1 MNSREKS
8 TGIDKKNT
16 QEQTEKSAFSHK
28 TDEYLDRIKA
38 GKETIEQVLSG
49 ITPDGPIYNAIKEK
63 FYAEVPFRLREKSGR
78 PLPYPELEAFLPQ
91 QTLTTDEEENT
102 RNKRVRIAILKFS
115 EADWEKEEHARAK
128 ESEKQER
135 IADLKKGL
143 GVEPEPAKTEDVA
156 PQPEV
161 EISEE
166 KKIQLEKNI
175 QLPEMHRE
183 YDQEAIGDLNGS
195 HEGLIA
201 HLENRDLASL
211 EGDKL
216 TWKAGD
222 KKVVFIGDILGDR
235 TPEGLKIYT
244 DLIKLKEQAQKA
256 GGDVVWLSGNH
267 ENMFNATLCGFS
279 TEFGGS
285 VADDMQKRLSQYAGN
300 LELAEFLPESQKNQ
314 IIAEFLG
321 KKGEILET
329 IKDSIMRKERT
340 LKFMRSSP
348 ENYNSSDINL
358 WVNTIEGLKNKQS
371 FVENADGSVQIS
383 ELLSIHELLPKKSVQ
398 NLIGNKILEHTDSIK
413 ETIRSEHPEI
423 IESIK
428 QQQLIQ
434 IQDDVLYTHTNLT
447 TGMVELLLKNMN
459 AGETL
464 TDSANKLN
472 TFYKYCLGSYI
483 DGKAS
488 ELSPTQTSS
497 FNKIRDAF
505 ISTSEGSR
513 INFSEDP
520 KLSDEEK
527 EDMKKKLKA
536 LGVNLVIHGHNDE
549 EGDPKGSSE
558 LPIISIDR
566 SAYKSDSPKNYS
578 PTSAGAISKKGSFS
592 YF

>member
-1 MNSREKS
+1 MNTRENPDAKNKDNLPTQAES
-8 TGIDKKNT
+8 SSFDSNTDQYLEQIKKG
-16 QEQTEKSAFSHK
+16 
-28 TDEYLDRIKA
+28 R
-38 GKETIEQVLSG
+38 ETIEQILDG
-49 ITPDGPIYNAIKEK
+49 IKVDGAIYNSIKEK
-63 FYAEVPFRLREKSGR
+63 FYTQVPFKLRQKTGS

-91 QTLTTDEEENT
+91 ETLTTDEEENT
-102 RNKRVRIAILKFS
+102 QNKRVRTAILYFS
-115 EADWEKEEHARAK
+115 KAEWTVLEEKESK
-128 ESEKQER
+128 EAERQKR

-143 GVEPEPAKTEDVA
+143 GIEPAPDKTEDAA

-161 EISEE
+161 EISSEE
-166 KKIQLEKNI
+166 KKIQLEKTV
-175 QLPEMHRE
+175 QLPEMERKH
-183 YDQEAIGDLNGS
+183 DQEAIGDLNGS
-195 HEGLIA
+195 HEGLVA

-211 EGDKL
+211 EGDEL
-216 TWKAGD
+216 IWKGGD

-235 TPEGLKIYT
+235 TPEGLKVYG

-267 ENMFNATLCGFS
+267 ENMFNAALCGFS
-279 TEFGGS
+279 TEFGES
-285 VADDMQKRLSQYAGN
+285 VADDMQKRLNQYAGN
-300 LELAEFLPESQKNQ
+300 LELAGFLPASEKNQ
-314 IIAEFLG
+314 IVAEFLG
-321 KKGEILET
+321 KRGEILET

-348 ENYNSSDINL
+348 ENYSLADINL
-358 WVNTIEGLKNKQS
+358 WASTIESLKNKQS
-371 FVENADGSVQIS
+371 FIENADESVQIN
-383 ELLSIHELLPKKSVQ
+383 ELLSIHELLPKSLQ

-413 ETIRSEHPEI
+413 EKMRSEHPEI

-434 IQDDVLYTHTNLT
+434 IQDDALYTHTNLT
-447 TGMVELLLKNMN
+447 KGMVELLFKNMN

-464 TDSANKLN
+464 IDSVNKLN
-472 TFYKYCLGSYI
+472 AFYKYCLESYI

-488 ELSPTQTSS
+488 ELSPAQISN

-505 ISTSEGSR
+505 ISTSGGSR

-549 EGDPKGSSE
+549 EGSLKGSSD

-566 SAYKSDSPKNYS
+566 SAYKSDNPKNFS
-578 PTSAGAISKKGSFS
+578 PTSAGAISKNGSFS

>member
-1 MNSREKS
+1 MNSRERP
-8 TGIDKKNT
+8 TGIDKKNIP
-16 QEQTEKSAFSHK
+16 EQAGDSSFSQK
-28 TDEYLDRIKA
+28 TDEYLDRIKK

-49 ITPDGPIYNAIKEK
+49 VTPDGSIYNSIKEK
-63 FYAEVPFRLREKSGR
+63 FYAQVPFKLREKTGR
-78 PLPYPELEAFLPQ
+78 PYPYPVLEAFLPQ
-91 QTLTTDEEENT
+91 ETLTTDEEKNIQ
-102 RNKRVRIAILKFS
+102 NKRVRTAILYFS
-115 EADWEKEEHARAK
+115 KAEWAVVEEKESK
-128 ESEKQER
+128 EAERQEK
-135 IADLKKGL
+135 IAGLKKGL
-143 GVEPEPAKTEDVA
+143 GVETEPDKTEDA
-156 PQPEV
+156 PPQPET

-175 QLPEMHRE
+175 RLPEMERKH
-183 YDQEAIGDLNGS
+183 DQESIGDLNGS

-201 HLENRDLASL
+201 HLGNRDLASY
-211 EGDKL
+211 EGGKFTWEGGDKR
-216 TWKAGD
+216 
-222 KKVVFIGDILGDR
+222 VVFIGDILGDR
-235 TPEGLKIYT
+235 TPEGLKVYG

-300 LELAEFLPESQKNQ
+300 LELAEFLPASEKNQ

-321 KKGEILET
+321 KRGEILET

-348 ENYNSSDINL
+348 ENYNPTDINL

-447 TGMVELLLKNMN
+447 TGMVELLFKNIN
-459 AGETL
+459 TGETL

-472 TFYKYCLGSYI
+472 TFYKYCLESYI

-488 ELSPTQTSS
+488 ELSPTQISS

-505 ISTSEGSR
+505 ISTSDGSR

-520 KLSDEEK
+520 KLSDQEK

-549 EGDPKGSSE
+549 EGSLKGSSE

-566 SAYKSDSPKNYS
+566 SAYKSDNPKNYS
-578 PTSAGAISKKGSFS
+578 PTSASAISKDGTFS
-592 YF
+592 YY